1 MENTEV
7 LDKLQK
13 PVNRK
18 YKKRKTYFLDTIQG
32 ADLADL

>member
-13 PVNRK
+13 QLIENIRRGKLV
-18 YKKRKTYFLDTIQG
+18 FLDTIQG